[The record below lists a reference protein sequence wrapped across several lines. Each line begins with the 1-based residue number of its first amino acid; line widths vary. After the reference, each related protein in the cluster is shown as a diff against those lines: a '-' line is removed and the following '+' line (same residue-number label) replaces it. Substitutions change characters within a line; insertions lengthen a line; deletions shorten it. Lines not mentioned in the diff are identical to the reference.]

1 MEEIKPV
8 ECNFP
13 TPLLTPGAPN
23 ESTDQSEDY
32 SGNGLAQT
40 EWENVKEI
48 GPKYELEE
56 TKYTHIEK
64 HNQMKAAAESS
75 ERYCVKV
82 IGTTSEFTIY
92 CILAALIY
100 REFKMYWGHFREIF
114 YF

>member
-32 SGNGLAQT
+32 SGNGLEQT

-56 TKYTHIEK
+56 TKYTHLEK
-64 HNQMKAAAESS
+64 HDQMKTAAEST

-82 IGTTSEFTIY
+82 IGTTSELSIGSSKWIGD
-92 CILAALIY
+92 ILERY
-100 REFKMYWGHFREIF
+100 FMF

>member
-32 SGNGLAQT
+32 SGNGLEQT

-64 HNQMKAAAESS
+64 HDQMKAAAEST

-92 CILAALIY
+92 
-100 REFKMYWGHFREIF
+100 
-114 YF
+114 